1 MKGTKLALMVINT
14 AVPAIFAYGR
24 HHAKEQ
30 LCERAFNLLEALKA
44 EDNNIVRM
52 WADCGL
58 EVNDA
63 GGSQALIQL
72 KKEYCDHKDCL
83 RCRFGH
89 DFLTGEYR
97 NAFLSEGELEG
108 VSRS

>member
-1 MKGTKLALMVINT
+1 MTINT
-14 AVPAIFAYGR
+14 AIPAIFAYGR

-30 LCERAFNLLEALKA
+30 LCERACDMLESLKA

-58 EVNDA
+58 KVADA

-72 KKEYCDHKDCL
+72 KKEYCDRKDCL
-83 RCRFGH
+83 RCRFGY

-97 NAFLSEGELEG
+97 NAFFSEDTGG
-108 VSRS
+108 QADM